1 MLAAEEDKPRPV
13 FGRIFVHI
21 SPQAAAAT
29 VALPQPLQAEASE
42 SDVVNAVGSAD
53 DGVGAGAEEA
63 CIALEALADTSHL
76 NSTTRVSTLSHP
88 FI

>member
-1 MLAAEEDKPRPV
+1 MLAADEDKPRPV

-29 VALPQPLQAEASE
+29 VILPQPLEAEAAE
-42 SDVVNAVGSAD
+42 SDVENAVGSVD
-53 DGVGAGAEEA
+53 DGVGAGAEEV
-63 CIALEALADTSHL
+63 CIALETLADTSHL
-76 NSTTRVSTLSHP
+76 DSTTRVSTLSHP